1 MVGSLIMP
9 DYRFTTSHLLTS
21 ILINVKVAPFNQQC
35 GRICY
40 NKRKYNYY
48 YSETSFSC
56 YSAYSSATRQFAN
69 ASWHVPF
76 RLRFFL
82 SFLVIQRFNKGAIL
96 EAHCSANGRGKWL
109 KWKCN
114 VPLGRNASPLLQ
126 YDNVIIVQLLSD
138 IETSFLKIHLH
149 SRIYFFIFHF
159 IFFFIPSSFM
169 LK

>member
-21 ILINVKVAPFNQQC
+21 MLKQPLLINNVDGF
-35 GRICY
+35 
-40 NKRKYNYY
+40 
-48 YSETSFSC
+48 
-56 YSAYSSATRQFAN
+56 ATINVNTTTTTPRHLSLVIPHTLLQLV
-69 ASWHVPF
+69 SLQMHRGTCHF

-149 SRIYFFIFHF
+149 DSRIYFFILRF

>member
-21 ILINVKVAPFNQQC
+21 MLKQPLLINNVD
-35 GRICY
+35 GICY

-149 SRIYFFIFHF
+149 DSRIYFFILHF